1 MAFDYARLTEI
12 TTIADSVG
20 VVYTNP
26 ADTTTYVRLI
36 VIHNGNSS
44 TEDVLLYNVPDN
56 AAAVGTAGDTNVFY
70 AETIAVNGTTII
82 DLGSPGIIL
91 TDENDT
97 IQADTETAS
106 KVTIQIMGGIE

>member
-1 MAFDYARLTEI
+1 MSFDYKRLTEI
-12 TTIADSVG
+12 TTIADTVAA
-20 VVYTNP
+20 VYTNP
-26 ADTTTYVRLI
+26 SATKTYVRLI

-56 AAAVGTAGDTNVFY
+56 AASVGTAGDTNVFY
-70 AETIAVNGTTII
+70 AETVVVNGTTIL
-82 DLGSPGIIL
+82 DFGTPGLIL

-106 KVTIQIMGGIE
+106 KVTIQIMGGTE